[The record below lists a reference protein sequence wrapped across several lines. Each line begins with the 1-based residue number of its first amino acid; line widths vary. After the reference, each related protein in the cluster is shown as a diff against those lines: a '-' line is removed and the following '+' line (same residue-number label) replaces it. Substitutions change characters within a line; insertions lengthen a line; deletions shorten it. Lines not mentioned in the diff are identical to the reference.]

1 MKVALFSYS
10 AMAALKTIV
19 GVVGIFLCCA
29 FPAQAKT
36 PLAFDQFNTPSDLVL
51 TLPEPLLA
59 EKQDSLSSDRNT
71 VTNDQNIMQTSTVKS
86 KPVNV
91 NCGVDV
97 IQNNLNNASINNR
110 VYGECGLQYHY

>member
-1 MKVALFSYS
+1 MKMALFSNT

-19 GVVGIFLCCA
+19 GVVGIFLCCT
-29 FPAQAKT
+29 FPAQAKS
-36 PLAFDQFNTPSDLVL
+36 PQAFDQFTPPSDLVL

-71 VTNDQNIMQTSTVKS
+71 VTTDQNFMQTSTVKS

-97 IQNNLNNASINNR
+97 IQNNLNNASISNR
-110 VYGECGLQYHY
+110 VYGQCGLQYHY